1 MLTITKFPADYKWRP
16 FSYNLSSVRVIE
28 ERERERVWCTVKKI
42 QAQKSMYQLL
52 FIKSIEQT

>member
-28 ERERERVWCTVKKI
+28 ERERECGVIVKKI